1 MTLQDLLNGVHAV
14 YVYLPSVDK
23 FEFLGSSFATSL
35 DKRIFLVT
43 AGHVI
48 AGRVPQ
54 ELFFLDAAGQLKSFS
69 FLAVDLPKSKD
80 WQEDLAILEI
90 DIRTLNPADVQA
102 LHIRRLDRQKT
113 RDFKELP
120 RTAILLT
127 KGYPSEK
134 GQVDEK
140 NSVLKN
146 ITLMTDGRYPRPEK
160 DEPGISRVMYYKDA
174 SPIVI
179 SHEGMCGSPWF
190 VGECPEEEW
199 KGMLAGV
206 HVAGGGTPGEA
217 DSEGLFIR
225 AELLIERLS
234 NMR

>member
-14 YVYLPSVDK
+14 FAYLPSVDE
-23 FEFLGSSFATSL
+23 FEFLGSSFTTSL

-48 AGRVPQ
+48 DGRALQ
-54 ELFFLDAAGQLKSFS
+54 ELCFLDAAGQLKSLS
-69 FLAVDLPKSKD
+69 FKAVDLPKSKD

-90 DIRTLNPADVQA
+90 DISTLTPDHLRA
-102 LHIRRLDRQKT
+102 LNIRRLDWQRA
-113 RDFKELP
+113 RDFNALP
-120 RTAILLT
+120 RTAVLLT

-134 GQVDEK
+134 RQVDE
-140 NSVLKN
+140 NNLVLTN
-146 ITLMTDGRYPRPEK
+146 IPFMTDGRYPRPEK
-160 DEPGISRVMYYKDA
+160 DEPGISRVIYYKDA
-174 SPIVI
+174 SPVVL

-190 VGECPEEEW
+190 VADCPEEEW
-199 KGMLAGV
+199 EGMLAGV

-225 AELLIERLS
+225 AEVLIERLS
-234 NMR
+234 KM